1 MLEIDNEEH
10 IIRIVRK
17 HWFVLLGD
25 LFILIFC
32 VALPVILLFVLHVLP
47 IDVMF
52 GFSGSTFFA
61 SGFLLFA
68 WLLIVWMMG
77 WNMWT
82 DYYLDVLVMTDRR
95 IFDIEQ
101 KGLFSRLSS
110 SFRIDRIQNITVDQK
125 GIIQTMLNFGT
136 MRLETAGEKED
147 FVTHYITMPHEIKKF
162 INELQDKE
170 MERSQLVHIDQASLE
185 KALKSQSIIGDNTDT
200 RG

>member
-17 HWFVLLGD
+17 HWFVLLSG
-25 LFILIFC
+25 LFVLLFC
-32 VALPVILLFVLHVLP
+32 VTLPVILLVLLHVLP
-47 IDVMF
+47 IEVLF
-52 GFSGSTFFA
+52 TFSGSTFYA
-61 SGFLLFA
+61 GGFLLFA

-110 SFRIDRIQNITVDQK
+110 SFRIDRIQNVSVDQK
-125 GIIQTMLNFGT
+125 GIIQTLLDFGT
-136 MRLETAGEKED
+136 LRLETAGEKED
-147 FVTHYITMPHEIKKF
+147 FVARYIAKPHEIKKF

-170 MERSQLVHIDQASLE
+170 AERSHLVHVDAASLAHFKE
-185 KALKSQSIIGDNTDT
+185 N
-200 RG
+200 